1 MAASARFAI
10 ERHAQRIVILPKVGI
25 LDELSTI
32 AAGSKAPARIPNRNT
47 EKRHERRL
55 ATRTGA
61 YQAFSALARST
72 SLQIHSWWGP
82 ANATGC
88 ALGHRLRNLR
98 TCFQL
103 PEQLFHVSRKS
114 RVTFIY
120 WRNH

>member
-1 MAASARFAI
+1 MLDGIGQCRRAI

-32 AAGSKAPARIPNRNT
+32 AGGIEGAGANS
-47 EKRHERRL
+47 ESQHQKRHERRPSDPH
-55 ATRTGA
+55 AGA

-103 PEQLFHVSRKS
+103 PEQLLHVSR
-114 RVTFIY
+114 
-120 WRNH
+120 